1 MVITSINHDVAEKD
15 VEAGR
20 YTLYLNNGC
29 PFAHRASIAL
39 GLKGLTDSIEVI
51 NSHFEFND
59 DGLWQFNG
67 LDGTDF
73 DKNNGFK
80 TIKELY
86 TLSDPDYGEPA
97 KFTVPVL
104 WDKKTKKIV
113 SNESGDIVRIF
124 STQFNSIAKNKD
136 LNFRPDNLT
145 TKIDEFID
153 YYQKNLFFKFYQA
166 LDPQKYSETFD
177 TVFATIEKLEKYLS
191 ENNTKYL
198 FSDEI
203 TEADIKLFVVLIRF
217 DVVISP
223 AFRLNWKTT
232 RDYPNIF
239 KYIRRLYQN
248 PAIQPTV
255 NFHYIK
261 GMYFLGKYSGYANKF
276 IPKGPCMDYLNEPL
290 VE

>member
-1 MVITSINHDVAEKD
+1 MVITSINHDIAEKD

-29 PFAHRASIAL
+29 PFAHRTSIAL
-39 GLKGLTDSIEVI
+39 GLKGIDIEVI
-51 NSHFEFND
+51 SSHYQFND

-67 LDGTDF
+67 LDGTDL

-80 TIKELY
+80 TIKDLY
-86 TLSDPDYGEPA
+86 TLSDPDYGAPA

-124 STQFNSIAKNKD
+124 STQFNSIAKNKE

-145 TKIDEFID
+145 TKIDEFVD
-153 YYQKNLFFKFYQA
+153 YYQKNFFFKIYQA

-177 TVFATIEKLEKYLS
+177 TVFATIEKLENYLG
-191 ENNTKYL
+191 ENNNTKYL

-217 DVVISP
+217 DVVLAP

-248 PAIQPTV
+248 PAIKPTV
-255 NFHYIK
+255 NFDYIK
-261 GMYFLGKYSGYANKF
+261 GMYYLGPYSGYINK
-276 IPKGPCMDYLNEPL
+276 IVSKGPCMDYLDEPI